1 MRADVHCRPE
11 PRAVPEFPPQRVSIF
26 VASNPPL
33 LQLKR
38 ALEWPAIQAVRV
50 RHWRAAGKNV
60 DGGPGL
66 PWPVSWY
73 VPL

>member
-1 MRADVHCRPE
+1 MSAEAHCTPE
-11 PRAVPEFPPQRVSIF
+11 PRAVPEFPPQLVSIF
-26 VASNPPL
+26 VANNPPL

-38 ALEWPAIQAVRV
+38 ALDWPAIQAVRV

-60 DGGPGL
+60 AGRPGL
-66 PWPVSWY
+66 PWPVSLY